1 MHVQPRHGTSPWSNF
16 NAQSWGSRVEGG
28 YRFAWGA
35 LNLAPYAAFQAQSFS
50 TPNYSEAS
58 GSGSNQFALNYASR
72 TGNVERGELGSR
84 LNTLYLLNGNSA
96 VSLFGRAPWAHDWRN
111 TSQASATFLG
121 LSPIAAFI
129 VNGAKPDA
137 DLGVVT
143 AGAELRLV
151 SGWALMGKFDGEFG
165 SATQTYA
172 GTARVR
178 YVW

>member
-1 MHVQPRHGTSPWSNF
+1 MGRPRRGRLSLCL
-16 NAQSWGSRVEGG
+16 
-28 YRFAWGA
+28 GA

-50 TPNYSEAS
+50 TPEAS
-58 GSGSNQFALNYASR
+58 GSGSNQFALNCASR

-96 VSLFGRAPWAHDWRN
+96 VSLFGRAAWAHDWPN

-129 VNGAKPDA
+129 VNGAKPAA

-143 AGAELRLV
+143 AGAERRQV
-151 SGWALMGKFDGEFG
+151 SGWALMGNFNGEFG
-165 SATQTYA
+165 SGTQTYA
-172 GTARVR
+172 GIERVR